1 MMGWPGG
8 PRLSRCGHSQGSWG
22 SALPPRLLTSLPP
35 RGRCILPS
43 RHMVTFPPALPLLLG
58 RGLGPA
64 WDAASRWA
72 RVALGPPMSSLHE
85 APAPP
90 TPRSGR
96 TCSALHTLADPT
108 SPSDAVPDPS
118 RWGPRLDPEVTVHH
132 PCLEAGFSSGPG
144 ALGARA
150 VAGGRLTLLLR
161 PDQSVWLLLS
171 HFSRVRLCVTP

>member
-22 SALPPRLLTSLPP
+22 KRSATPTPDLPAPQGTLHPAITAHGHVS
-35 RGRCILPS
+35 PS
-43 RHMVTFPPALPLLLG
+43 SASPAG
-58 RGLGPA
+58 TWAWPA

-171 HFSRVRLCVTP
+171 HFSRV